1 MNSVF
6 LWTPNN
12 LIHRGKQ
19 RRPARACWTKLK
31 SQSSQSSVAL
41 KKRLFVSGEF
51 LLLVSSRAASTHVHQ
66 ERPVTVTHRGIVGK
80 QGGARHYVLDAAVTP
95 GPQIRTKRCV
105 KTLMHDPLGSR
116 PEDSSDGSLT
126 GLSTRLITSGYK
138 HWHNMNTCGP
148 LVIQP
153 IWSHR
158 GSKNY
163 KTFLHPWRH
172 WNTSG

>member
-80 QGGARHYVLDAAVTP
+80 QGGATLCS
-95 GPQIRTKRCV
+95 GRCSDTRPTNQN
-105 KTLMHDPLGSR
+105 KTLRQNLNAWPTGIKAGR
-116 PEDSSDGSLT
+116 QQWWISD
-126 GLSTRLITSGYK
+126 RA
-138 HWHNMNTCGP
+138 
-148 LVIQP
+148 V
-153 IWSHR
+153 
-158 GSKNY
+158 Y
-163 KTFLHPWRH
+163 KTDNVWLQTLTQHEHVRSTCYPTNLKPPRLQKLHPWRH
-172 WNTSG
+172 WNTSR